1 MIRRMKKYVPAT
13 VLENVYKAIVLPY
26 FDYCSL
32 VWESCSVYLQDKL
45 QKMQNRAARVIT
57 GKPYDTRI
65 SDMLNELGWQPLA
78 ERRRSQKI
86 IFMHKAKNKQF
97 PESISSMFHINRND
111 NYNLR
116 NNNVNYALPKPKT
129 DFMKKSIS
137 YSAVSLWNSLPKAA
151 KVNDVSIWQLKQFS
165 RADYNE

>member
-1 MIRRMKKYVPAT
+1 MTCMTAAFAT
-13 VLENVYKAIVLPY
+13 V
-26 FDYCSL
+26 
-32 VWESCSVYLQDKL
+32 
-45 QKMQNRAARVIT
+45 
-57 GKPYDTRI
+57 
-65 SDMLNELGWQPLA
+65 
-78 ERRRSQKI
+78 
-86 IFMHKAKNKQF
+86 
-97 PESISSMFHINRND
+97 SIMFHINRND

-165 RADYNE
+165 RADYNK

>member
-1 MIRRMKKYVPAT
+1 MIRRMKKYVPAK

-32 VWESCSVYLQDKL
+32 VWENCSVELQDKL

-78 ERRRSQKI
+78 ERRRSRKI
-86 IFMHKAKNKQF
+86 IFMHKVKIKQF
-97 PESISSMFHINRND
+97 PESISSMFHVNRND

-129 DFMKKSIS
+129 DYFHEKKHK
-137 YSAVSLWNSLPKAA
+137 L
-151 KVNDVSIWQLKQFS
+151 FS
-165 RADYNE
+165 RKSME

>member
-1 MIRRMKKYVPAT
+1 
-13 VLENVYKAIVLPY
+13 
-26 FDYCSL
+26 
-32 VWESCSVYLQDKL
+32 
-45 QKMQNRAARVIT
+45 MQNRAARVIT

-86 IFMHKAKNKQF
+86 LFMHKVKNRQF

-129 DFMKKSIS
+129 DFMKKSIN
-137 YSAVSLWNSLPKAA
+137 YSAVSLCNSLPKAA
-151 KVNDVSIWQLKQFS
+151 KVNDVSVWQLKQFS

>member
-1 MIRRMKKYVPAT
+1 MALSDLLQGCSDKSVIQSWYNKNVTRLTTQGCNNIVISWLYRTWWNNLAT
-13 VLENVYKAIVLPY
+13 
-26 FDYCSL
+26 SL
-32 VWESCSVYLQDKL
+32 IIPTRLLQDVNSL
-45 QKMQNRAARVIT
+45 FQTCWQL
-57 GKPYDTRI
+57 GI
-65 SDMLNELGWQPLA
+65 SSA
-78 ERRRSQKI
+78 STT
-86 IFMHKAKNKQF
+86 
-97 PESISSMFHINRND
+97 SISSMFHINRND